1 LKLKYK
7 DIKKNFEQG
16 IITMT
21 INVVRQKSDEQVT
34 TFLGKEAVQYSAA
47 GIKEWSVIGSSEK
60 RGRRSG

>member
-1 LKLKYK
+1 LKYE

-34 TFLGKEAVQYSAA
+34 TFLGKEAVQNSAA
-47 GIKEWSVIGSSEK
+47 GIKEGSVIGSSEK
-60 RGRRSG
+60 RGRSG